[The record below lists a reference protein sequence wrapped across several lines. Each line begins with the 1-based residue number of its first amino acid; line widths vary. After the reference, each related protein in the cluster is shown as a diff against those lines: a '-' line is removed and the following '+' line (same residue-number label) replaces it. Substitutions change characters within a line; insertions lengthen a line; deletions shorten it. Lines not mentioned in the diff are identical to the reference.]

1 MIRLGLDKKGN
12 IVGVWGFWFRAN
24 HGIRFKVL
32 GFDLRIWIPTWTK
45 YQWGIFENE
54 LEIISFFVFL
64 FFEGC
69 KSGVF
74 LVFFIVCSIWTI
86 FDEGRSF
93 ARRTFTTPK
102 IRTFATP
109 KFGHLPPLKTY
120 IWQEDNCHPH
130 FFLFSGELFLAFSI
144 VECDKSV
151 TIYLSPH
158 FA

>member
-24 HGIRFKVL
+24 QGIRFKVL

-64 FFEGC
+64 SFEAC

-86 FDEGRSF
+86 FDGGRSF

-109 KFGHLPPLKTY
+109 KFGHLPPPKTVHLPGG
-120 IWQEDNCHPH
+120 QLPPP
-130 FFLFSGELFLAFSI
+130 FFLLLFLAHFSWLI
-144 VECDKSV
+144 
-151 TIYLSPH
+151 H
-158 FA
+158 FQKELEGS